1 MKNERKFS
9 LDEICQDSK
18 ELLGVYPEV
27 IYGALFCVEKKNEYT
42 VAEVKA
48 AINEFIK
55 KEVV

>member
-9 LDEICQDSK
+9 LDEICQNSK
-18 ELLGVYPEV
+18 ELLEVYPEV
-27 IYGALFCVEKKNEYT
+27 IYGALFCMEKKSEYT
-42 VAEVKA
+42 LAEVKA

>member
-9 LDEICQDSK
+9 LDEICQNSK

-27 IYGALFCVEKKNEYT
+27 IYGALFCVKKKNEYT